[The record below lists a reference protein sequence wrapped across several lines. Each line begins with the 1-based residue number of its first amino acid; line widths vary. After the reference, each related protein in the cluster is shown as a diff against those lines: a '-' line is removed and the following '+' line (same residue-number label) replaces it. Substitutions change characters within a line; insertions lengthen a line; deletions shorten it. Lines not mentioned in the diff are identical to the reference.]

1 MSSGPE
7 NRFIQSIHRLL
18 GAGVYRLKNHNPYA
32 SGIPDCWYSGNAG
45 DLWVEYKFMTIP
57 KRSSTIVDFC
67 GGKDPMISALQKKWL
82 RDRYNE
88 GRSVGVII
96 GTPEGGVWLPGISWE
111 VPLQASERFSTI
123 LDKSC
128 IAAVITDMVYRPP
141 VAD

>member
-1 MSSGPE
+1 M
-7 NRFIQSIHRLL
+7 
-18 GAGVYRLKNHNPYA
+18 YRMKNHNPYTA
-32 SGIPDCWYSGNAG
+32 GIPDCWYSGNAG

-67 GGKDPMISALQKKWL
+67 GGKVPMISALQQKWL

-88 GRSVGVII
+88 GRTVGVII
-96 GTPEGGVWLPGISWE
+96 GTPEGGVWLSGISWE

-128 IAAVITDMVYRPP
+128 IAAVITDIVYRPP
-141 VAD
+141 NAD